1 MTSEMI
7 QVTKRDGRLENL
19 DIEKIHRVVSWAAE
33 GLDVS
38 PSEVELKAQIQLYNG
53 IHTEAIHA
61 TLIKSAADLISLENP
76 DYQYMAARLAV
87 FNIRKIAYG
96 EYTPPRL
103 YTHIHSMIEKGIYDK
118 EILEKYTE
126 AEIDL
131 IESFVDHNRDMNFAY
146 AGIKQ
151 MESKYLVQNRVTKRV
166 YESPQI
172 AFILIPTCLFADYP
186 KETRIDYIKKF
197 YNALSLFKISLPTPI
212 MAGVRTPTKQFSSC
226 TVVPCDDSLDSIN
239 AATSAIVKYI
249 SQRAG
254 IGINGGRIR
263 ALGSEIRKG
272 EAIHTGVI
280 PFWKMFQAA
289 VKSCS
294 QGGIRGGAAT
304 LFYPIWHLE
313 VESLL
318 VLKNNRGVEDNR
330 IRQLDYGVQ
339 INKLMYQRLIE
350 DKDITLFSPHSV
362 EGLYDAYFNDQEL
375 FEKLYLEAESNP
387 LIPKKTIK
395 ATELFTLLMSE
406 RANTGRIYIM
416 NVDHSNT
423 HSSFIEKEATIYTS
437 NLCVSGDTKV
447 MTDKGM
453 VKIGEH
459 VGEKFTI
466 WNGFEWSEGIE
477 FVKTNTNQ
485 DLYRVELS
493 NGRFLDCTS
502 EHKWITYGKQ
512 DYDFVRRNSVQRV
525 ATKDLKI
532 GDWLQKWDSTVIDG
546 DIELD
551 KAYSNGFY
559 TADGCDVGN
568 ANLIYLYHAKRKL
581 FKTISK
587 EINSDI
593 ISVGKNNDRITI
605 RIRTKVLKPKYFVPD
620 SSYTVKSRLDWFA
633 GFMDGDGVVFRNDGT
648 TSLSFSSV
656 NKDFCNDVMDMLL
669 SLGVTSR
676 FSTGI
681 KEGMRILPDGK
692 GGKKQYMCKTT
703 YRVVISSNGLSK
715 LIDLGIKFNRL
726 VIPNNRRIP
735 NRCATHFVKVKSIT
749 KLEGKHDTFCVFE
762 PKNNSVIFN
771 GIMTGN
777 CMEITLPTKP
787 LNNILDEEGEIA
799 LCTLGALNLG
809 TVDKDKLEDIEESM
823 DLIVRALDSILD
835 YQNYPV
841 KAARNSVD
849 KYRPLGIGVIN
860 YAYYLAKNGARYSN
874 ASGHKLTHELFEAIQ
889 YYALKSSVQLA
900 KEKGKCK
907 AFENTKYSKGILP
920 IDTYKKSIDEF
931 ASFDYR
937 LDWESLRKD
946 IVEYGLRNATLTSLM
961 PSESSSQVSNATN
974 GIDLPRGPITVKAS
988 KDGILK
994 QVVPEYERLAYDYE
1008 YLWYDSSNIGMLKLV
1023 AIMQKFV
1030 DQSISTNTRYNPANY
1045 PNGKVP
1051 MKEML
1056 KELLLAYK
1064 YGVKTL
1070 YYHHTNDGSDDT
1082 QDSLD
1087 DGCAG
1092 GACKI

>member
-7 QVTKRDGRLENL
+7 KVTKRDGRLENL

-126 AEIDL
+126 EEIDL

-212 MAGVRTPTKQFSSC
+212 MAGVRTPTKQFASC
-226 TVVPCDDSLDSIN
+226 CVIDCDDTLDSIN
-239 AATSAIVKYI
+239 AATSSIVKYI

-339 INKLMYQRLIE
+339 INRLMYQRLIE
-350 DKDITLFSPHSV
+350 DKDITLLSPHSV

-375 FEKLYLEAESNP
+375 FEKLYVEAENNP

-416 NVDHSNT
+416 NVDHANT

-437 NLCVSGDTKV
+437 NLC
-447 MTDKGM
+447 
-453 VKIGEH
+453 
-459 VGEKFTI
+459 
-466 WNGFEWSEGIE
+466 
-477 FVKTNTNQ
+477 
-485 DLYRVELS
+485 L
-493 NGRFLDCTS
+493 
-502 EHKWITYGKQ
+502 
-512 DYDFVRRNSVQRV
+512 
-525 ATKDLKI
+525 
-532 GDWLQKWDSTVIDG
+532 
-546 DIELD
+546 
-551 KAYSNGFY
+551 
-559 TADGCDVGN
+559 
-568 ANLIYLYHAKRKL
+568 
-581 FKTISK
+581 
-587 EINSDI
+587 
-593 ISVGKNNDRITI
+593 
-605 RIRTKVLKPKYFVPD
+605 
-620 SSYTVKSRLDWFA
+620 
-633 GFMDGDGVVFRNDGT
+633 
-648 TSLSFSSV
+648 
-656 NKDFCNDVMDMLL
+656 
-669 SLGVTSR
+669 
-676 FSTGI
+676 
-681 KEGMRILPDGK
+681 
-692 GGKKQYMCKTT
+692 
-703 YRVVISSNGLSK
+703 
-715 LIDLGIKFNRL
+715 
-726 VIPNNRRIP
+726 
-735 NRCATHFVKVKSIT
+735 
-749 KLEGKHDTFCVFE
+749 
-762 PKNNSVIFN
+762 
-771 GIMTGN
+771 
-777 CMEITLPTKP
+777 EITLPIKP

-809 TVDKDKLEDIEESM
+809 SVDKDNLDDIEESM
-823 DLIVRALDSILD
+823 DLIVRALDSVLD

-900 KEKGKCK
+900 KEKGKCG

-994 QVVPEYERLAYDYE
+994 QVVPEYEKLAYDYE
-1008 YLWYDSSNIGMLKLV
+1008 YLWYDSNNIGMLKLV

>member
-1 MTSEMI
+1 M
-7 QVTKRDGRLENL
+7 
-19 DIEKIHRVVSWAAE
+19 
-33 GLDVS
+33 
-38 PSEVELKAQIQLYNG
+38 
-53 IHTEAIHA
+53 
-61 TLIKSAADLISLENP
+61 
-76 DYQYMAARLAV
+76 
-87 FNIRKIAYG
+87 
-96 EYTPPRL
+96 
-103 YTHIHSMIEKGIYDK
+103 
-118 EILEKYTE
+118 
-126 AEIDL
+126 
-131 IESFVDHNRDMNFAY
+131 
-146 AGIKQ
+146 
-151 MESKYLVQNRVTKRV
+151 
-166 YESPQI
+166 
-172 AFILIPTCLFADYP
+172 
-186 KETRIDYIKKF
+186 
-197 YNALSLFKISLPTPI
+197 
-212 MAGVRTPTKQFSSC
+212 
-226 TVVPCDDSLDSIN
+226 
-239 AATSAIVKYI
+239 
-249 SQRAG
+249 
-254 IGINGGRIR
+254 
-263 ALGSEIRKG
+263 
-272 EAIHTGVI
+272 
-280 PFWKMFQAA
+280 
-289 VKSCS
+289 
-294 QGGIRGGAAT
+294 GIRGGAAT

-350 DKDITLFSPHSV
+350 DKDITLLSPHSV

-375 FEKLYLEAESNP
+375 FEKLYLEAENNP

-416 NVDHSNT
+416 NVDHANT

-437 NLCVSGDTKV
+437 NLC
-447 MTDKGM
+447 
-453 VKIGEH
+453 
-459 VGEKFTI
+459 
-466 WNGFEWSEGIE
+466 
-477 FVKTNTNQ
+477 
-485 DLYRVELS
+485 L
-493 NGRFLDCTS
+493 
-502 EHKWITYGKQ
+502 
-512 DYDFVRRNSVQRV
+512 
-525 ATKDLKI
+525 
-532 GDWLQKWDSTVIDG
+532 
-546 DIELD
+546 
-551 KAYSNGFY
+551 
-559 TADGCDVGN
+559 
-568 ANLIYLYHAKRKL
+568 
-581 FKTISK
+581 
-587 EINSDI
+587 
-593 ISVGKNNDRITI
+593 
-605 RIRTKVLKPKYFVPD
+605 
-620 SSYTVKSRLDWFA
+620 
-633 GFMDGDGVVFRNDGT
+633 
-648 TSLSFSSV
+648 
-656 NKDFCNDVMDMLL
+656 
-669 SLGVTSR
+669 
-676 FSTGI
+676 
-681 KEGMRILPDGK
+681 
-692 GGKKQYMCKTT
+692 
-703 YRVVISSNGLSK
+703 
-715 LIDLGIKFNRL
+715 
-726 VIPNNRRIP
+726 
-735 NRCATHFVKVKSIT
+735 
-749 KLEGKHDTFCVFE
+749 
-762 PKNNSVIFN
+762 
-771 GIMTGN
+771 
-777 CMEITLPTKP
+777 EITLPIKP

-809 TVDKDKLEDIEESM
+809 MVDKDKLEDIEESM
-823 DLIVRALDSILD
+823 DLIVRALDSVLD

-900 KEKGKCK
+900 KEKGKCG

-931 ASFDYR
+931 ASFDYK

-994 QVVPEYERLAYDYE
+994 QVVPEYEKLAYDYE
-1008 YLWYDSSNIGMLKLV
+1008 YLWYDSSNMGMLKLV

>member
-1 MTSEMI
+1 M
-7 QVTKRDGRLENL
+7 
-19 DIEKIHRVVSWAAE
+19 
-33 GLDVS
+33 
-38 PSEVELKAQIQLYNG
+38 
-53 IHTEAIHA
+53 
-61 TLIKSAADLISLENP
+61 
-76 DYQYMAARLAV
+76 
-87 FNIRKIAYG
+87 
-96 EYTPPRL
+96 
-103 YTHIHSMIEKGIYDK
+103 
-118 EILEKYTE
+118 
-126 AEIDL
+126 
-131 IESFVDHNRDMNFAY
+131 
-146 AGIKQ
+146 
-151 MESKYLVQNRVTKRV
+151 
-166 YESPQI
+166 
-172 AFILIPTCLFADYP
+172 
-186 KETRIDYIKKF
+186 
-197 YNALSLFKISLPTPI
+197 
-212 MAGVRTPTKQFSSC
+212 
-226 TVVPCDDSLDSIN
+226 
-239 AATSAIVKYI
+239 
-249 SQRAG
+249 
-254 IGINGGRIR
+254 
-263 ALGSEIRKG
+263 
-272 EAIHTGVI
+272 
-280 PFWKMFQAA
+280 
-289 VKSCS
+289 
-294 QGGIRGGAAT
+294 GIRGGAAT

-350 DKDITLFSPHSV
+350 DKDITLLSPHSV

-375 FEKLYLEAESNP
+375 FEKLYLEAENNP
-387 LIPKKTIK
+387 LIPKKTIR

-416 NVDHSNT
+416 NVDHMNT

-437 NLCVSGDTKV
+437 NLCVSGDTTV
-447 MTDKGM
+447 LTDKGM

-466 WNGFEWSEGIE
+466 WNGFEWSEDIE

-485 DLYRVELS
+485 DLYRVELTD
-493 NGRFLDCTS
+493 GRYLDCTS
-502 EHKWITYGKQ
+502 EHKWITYGKNK
-512 DYDFVRRNSVQRV
+512 YNYVARNSVQRKP
-525 ATKDLKI
+525 TKELKI

-546 DIELD
+546 NIELD
-551 KAYSNGFY
+551 KAYTNGFY

-568 ANLIYLYHAKRKL
+568 ANIIYFYHDKKRL
-581 FKTISK
+581 FNKIVE
-587 EINSDI
+587 EIGNDI
-593 ISVGKNNDRITI
+593 ISVRENENNDRIS
-605 RIRTKVLKPKYFVPD
+605 IRTKGLNSKYFVPD
-620 SSYTVKSRLDWFA
+620 CSYTVKSRLEWFA
-633 GFMDGDGVVFRNDGT
+633 GFMDGDGTVFSNDRT
-648 TSLSFSSV
+648 KILSFSST
-656 NKDFCNDVMDMLL
+656 NRDFCINVMDLLL
-669 SLGVTSR
+669 SLGIRSR
-676 FSTGI
+676 CNMATP
-681 KEGMRILPDGK
+681 ERMHLLPDGK
-692 GGKKQYMCKTT
+692 GGKKQYLCKAL
-703 YRVVISSNGLSK
+703 YRVIIPGQGISK
-715 LIDLGIKFNRL
+715 LLDLGIKFNRL
-726 VIPNNRRIP
+726 QISEDRRIP
-735 NRCATHFVKVKSIT
+735 NRHATHLVRVKSIT

-771 GIMTGN
+771 GILTGN
-777 CMEITLPTKP
+777 CMEIGLPTKP

-809 TVDKDKLEDIEESM
+809 YVDKDNLDDIEESM
-823 DLIVRALDSILD
+823 DLIVRALDSVLD
-835 YQNYPV
+835 YQDYPV

-889 YYALKSSVQLA
+889 YYALKSSAQLA

-931 ASFDYR
+931 ASFEYK
-937 LDWESLRKD
+937 LDWEGLRKE
-946 IVEYGLRNATLTSLM
+946 IVEHGLRNATLTSLM
-961 PSESSSQVSNATN
+961 PSESSSQISNATN

-994 QVVPEYERLAYDYE
+994 QVVPEYDKLGYDYE
-1008 YLWYDSSNIGMLKLV
+1008 YLWYDSSNMGMLRLV

>member
-1 MTSEMI
+1 MTEQKI
-7 QVTKRDGRLENL
+7 KVKKRDGHFEPL
-19 DIEKIHRVVSWAAE
+19 DIAKIHRVVEWAAD

-38 PSEVELKAQIQLYNG
+38 SSQVEINSHIQFYNSISTTD
-53 IHTEAIHA
+53 IHE
-61 TLIKSAADLISLENP
+61 TLVKSAADLISTEYP
-76 DYQYMAARLAV
+76 DYQYMAARLAL
-87 FNIRKIAYG
+87 FHIRKIVYG
-96 EYTPPRL
+96 EYVPTRL
-103 YTHIHSMIEKGIYDK
+103 YKHIQSMIEKGIYDK

-126 AEIDL
+126 EEINT
-131 IESFVDHNRDMNFAY
+131 IESFVDHDRDLNFAY

-166 YESPQI
+166 YESPQV
-172 AFILIPTCLFADYP
+172 AFVLIPVCLFAEYP
-186 KETRIDYIKKF
+186 KETRLEYIKKF
-197 YNALSLFKISLPTPI
+197 YDALSLFKISLPTPI
-212 MAGVRTPTKQFSSC
+212 MAGVRTPTRQFSSC
-226 TVVPCDDSLDSIN
+226 TVIDCDDSLDSIN
-239 AATSAIVKYI
+239 AATSSIVKYI

-350 DKDITLFSPHSV
+350 DKDITLLSPHSV

-375 FEKLYLEAESNP
+375 FEKLYLEAEANP

-416 NVDHSNT
+416 NTDHMNT
-423 HSSFIEKEATIYTS
+423 HSSFIEKEATVYTS
-437 NLCVSGDTKV
+437 NLC
-447 MTDKGM
+447 
-453 VKIGEH
+453 
-459 VGEKFTI
+459 
-466 WNGFEWSEGIE
+466 
-477 FVKTNTNQ
+477 
-485 DLYRVELS
+485 
-493 NGRFLDCTS
+493 
-502 EHKWITYGKQ
+502 
-512 DYDFVRRNSVQRV
+512 
-525 ATKDLKI
+525 
-532 GDWLQKWDSTVIDG
+532 
-546 DIELD
+546 
-551 KAYSNGFY
+551 
-559 TADGCDVGN
+559 
-568 ANLIYLYHAKRKL
+568 
-581 FKTISK
+581 
-587 EINSDI
+587 
-593 ISVGKNNDRITI
+593 
-605 RIRTKVLKPKYFVPD
+605 
-620 SSYTVKSRLDWFA
+620 
-633 GFMDGDGVVFRNDGT
+633 
-648 TSLSFSSV
+648 
-656 NKDFCNDVMDMLL
+656 
-669 SLGVTSR
+669 
-676 FSTGI
+676 
-681 KEGMRILPDGK
+681 
-692 GGKKQYMCKTT
+692 
-703 YRVVISSNGLSK
+703 
-715 LIDLGIKFNRL
+715 
-726 VIPNNRRIP
+726 
-735 NRCATHFVKVKSIT
+735 
-749 KLEGKHDTFCVFE
+749 
-762 PKNNSVIFN
+762 
-771 GIMTGN
+771 
-777 CMEITLPTKP
+777 MEIALPTKP
-787 LNNILDEEGEIA
+787 LNNISDEEGEIA

-809 TVDKDKLEDIEESM
+809 TVDKDNLEDIEEYM
-823 DLIVRALDSILD
+823 DLIVRALDSVLD

-874 ASGHKLTHELFEAIQ
+874 SSGHQITHELFEAIQ

-900 KEKGKCK
+900 KEKGKCG

-920 IDTYKKSIDEF
+920 IDTYKKSIDEY
-931 ASFDYR
+931 ASFEYK

-946 IVEYGLRNATLTSLM
+946 IVQYGLRNATLTSLM

-994 QVVPEYERLAYDYE
+994 QVVPDYKNLDSSYE
-1008 YLWYDSSNIGMLKLV
+1008 YLWYDSNNIGMLKLV
-1023 AIMQKFV
+1023 AIMQKFI
-1030 DQSISTNTRYNPANY
+1030 DQSISTNTRYNPINY

-1051 MKEML
+1051 MKELL
-1056 KELLLAYK
+1056 KELLIAYK

-1070 YYHHTNDGSDDT
+1070 YYHHTNDGSNDT

>member
-33 GLDVS
+33 NLDVS

-126 AEIDL
+126 EEIDL

-166 YESPQI
+166 YESPQV
-172 AFILIPTCLFADYP
+172 AFILIPVCLFADYP
-186 KETRIDYIKKF
+186 KETRLDYIKKF

-212 MAGVRTPTKQFSSC
+212 MAGVRTPTKQFASC
-226 TVVPCDDSLDSIN
+226 CVIDCDDTLDSIN
-239 AATSAIVKYI
+239 AATSSIVKYI

-280 PFWKMFQAA
+280 PFWKMFQTA

-350 DKDITLFSPHSV
+350 DKDITLLSPHSV

-375 FEKLYLEAESNP
+375 FEKLYVEAENNP

-416 NVDHSNT
+416 NVDHANT

-437 NLCVSGDTKV
+437 NLC
-447 MTDKGM
+447 
-453 VKIGEH
+453 
-459 VGEKFTI
+459 
-466 WNGFEWSEGIE
+466 
-477 FVKTNTNQ
+477 
-485 DLYRVELS
+485 L
-493 NGRFLDCTS
+493 
-502 EHKWITYGKQ
+502 
-512 DYDFVRRNSVQRV
+512 
-525 ATKDLKI
+525 
-532 GDWLQKWDSTVIDG
+532 
-546 DIELD
+546 
-551 KAYSNGFY
+551 
-559 TADGCDVGN
+559 
-568 ANLIYLYHAKRKL
+568 
-581 FKTISK
+581 
-587 EINSDI
+587 
-593 ISVGKNNDRITI
+593 
-605 RIRTKVLKPKYFVPD
+605 
-620 SSYTVKSRLDWFA
+620 
-633 GFMDGDGVVFRNDGT
+633 
-648 TSLSFSSV
+648 
-656 NKDFCNDVMDMLL
+656 
-669 SLGVTSR
+669 
-676 FSTGI
+676 
-681 KEGMRILPDGK
+681 
-692 GGKKQYMCKTT
+692 
-703 YRVVISSNGLSK
+703 
-715 LIDLGIKFNRL
+715 
-726 VIPNNRRIP
+726 
-735 NRCATHFVKVKSIT
+735 
-749 KLEGKHDTFCVFE
+749 
-762 PKNNSVIFN
+762 
-771 GIMTGN
+771 
-777 CMEITLPTKP
+777 EITLPIKP

-809 TVDKDKLEDIEESM
+809 SVDKDKLEDIEESM
-823 DLIVRALDSILD
+823 DLIVRALDSVLD
-835 YQNYPV
+835 YQDYPV

-900 KEKGKCK
+900 KEKGKCG

-946 IVEYGLRNATLTSLM
+946 IVEHGLRNATLTSLM

-994 QVVPEYERLAYDYE
+994 QVVPEYEKLAYDYE
-1008 YLWYDSSNIGMLKLV
+1008 YLWYDSNNIGMLKLV

-1045 PNGKVP
+1045 TNSKVP